1 MCSRSFVCLRAS
13 LCIRSAAASP
23 LWFRSFS
30 NSQPLDVLALCSLE
44 SRHYSELLLRF
55 YFAFPTL
62 SLVFTFPRAS
72 VSSDVPPLRIPSFVI
87 AHYARF
93 TLFSLTSLC
102 LCSLVGRSCCTSI
115 HNFVFR
121 AYFSDFYDTH
131 GSFLSRIRYHSTVG
145 PGTSSKSPHLLLFR
159 FQRDTAVLHWH
170 FYYISLI
177 IFPFFRSFLSL
188 FVDKFGII
196 QI

>member
-44 SRHYSELLLRF
+44 SRYYSELLLRF

-102 LCSLVGRSCCTSI
+102 IRSLFGRSCCTSI
-115 HNFVFR
+115 HDFVFSAHISVTLTILTDHFSLGYVIIPQWALAHQVR
-121 AYFSDFYDTH
+121 ALTFCYLRS
-131 GSFLSRIRYHSTVG
+131 
-145 PGTSSKSPHLLLFR
+145 
-159 FQRDTAVLHWH
+159 QRDTAVLHRHLILFYSSCFH
-170 FYYISLI
+170 F
-177 IFPFFRSFLSL
+177 FVPFYRCS
-188 FVDKFGII
+188 
-196 QI
+196 